1 MSTTPS
7 EATGTLPTLVG
18 HRDGHLSVSF
28 HPLTFLDEG
37 DEVTVGRL
45 DTDSY
50 CVLPADGADL
60 LRQLTQGMAPEA
72 AAAWYAERYGEPVDI
87 QEFLA
92 AMDELGFVSSAAPGT
107 IDRVGWQR
115 TGRALFSPV
124 AWFGYAVLLLAGLV
138 AMLGHHDLLP
148 HPGNVFVSSY
158 ATPVLVLA
166 VFGQFP
172 FVLIHEGFHALA
184 GRRLGLRTR
193 LRISRRLNVLVAET
207 SLDGL
212 VVVPRAKRYLPILA
226 GMLADLLVIAALTL
240 VATGLRQPGGAQPW
254 PGAICL
260 ALAYLT
266 LLRFLWQFYFFLQTD
281 LYQLIS
287 TSLGCVNLH
296 RTACQLIANRF
307 NRWLRPGRPLHDE
320 ANWHPRDHAVAR
332 WYCWVLVAGYA
343 ISLASF
349 MLGVLPVLV
358 HLLGTVSS
366 HLLHGQQLS
375 LDSLADS
382 LVFLVLSVAQLTAV
396 AYLIVRERRRRS
408 AAVHLID

>member
-1 MSTTPS
+1 MSTPS
-7 EATGTLPTLVG
+7 EATDTLPALVP
-18 HRDGHLSVSF
+18 HRALGESVPF
-28 HPLTFLDEG
+28 HALTFLDEG

-45 DTDSY
+45 DIDSY

-60 LRQLTQGMAPEA
+60 LRQLAQGMPPEA
-72 AAAWYAERYGEPVDI
+72 AASWYAARYGEPVDI
-87 QEFLA
+87 VEFLA
-92 AMDELGFVSSAAPGT
+92 AMDELGFVSPDAPAA
-107 IDRVGWQR
+107 VGQVAWQR
-115 TGRALFSPV
+115 TGRAIFSPV
-124 AWFGYAVLLLAGLV
+124 AWFGYAVLLAGGLV
-138 AMLGHHDLLP
+138 AMLRHPDLLP
-148 HPGNVFVSSY
+148 HPANVYVSSY
-158 ATPVLVLA
+158 ATPVLLLA

-172 FVLIHEGFHALA
+172 FVLVHEAFHALA
-184 GRRLGLRTR
+184 GRRLGLRSR

-240 VATGLRQPGGAQPW
+240 VAAGLRQPGGGQPW
-254 PGAICL
+254 PAAICL

-296 RTACQLIANRF
+296 RTACQLIANRV
-307 NRWLRPGRPLHDE
+307 NRKLRPGRPLHDE
-320 ANWHPRDHAVAR
+320 TNWHPRDHAVAR
-332 WYCWVLVAGYA
+332 WYCWVLVAGYV

-349 MLGVLPVLV
+349 VLAVLPVLA
-358 HLLGTVSS
+358 HLVGTVAS
-366 HLLHGQQLS
+366 HLLHGRNLS

-382 LVFLVLSVAQLTAV
+382 LTFLLLSVAQLTAV
-396 AYLIVRERRRRS
+396 GYLIVRERRRRKT
-408 AAVHLID
+408 AVHLID